1 MRFRAKKTK
10 TTRTLQILAA
20 FSLMVVLAAAVHSRQ
35 QAEKRLP
42 ENTVD
47 AGAGSVGPEDAKV
60 TIVEFSDYQCPFC
73 AKAAK
78 AIGNIQEEHPDKV
91 RVVFM
96 DRPLIE
102 KMKDGYAFHPWA
114 LTAHEA
120 SAEAAAQGEFKKM
133 HVWIF
138 TNQRQ
143 IFSMSRPKSRE
154 ELMAGLQ
161 QVREKLVNGAKEL
174 GLDHER
180 MRAALEDNRHQAEI
194 MKRVMSAQSL
204 GINGTPAV
212 YVNDMYVGSNLDMV
226 KALVKEYLKKD
237 KE

>member
-1 MRFRAKKTK
+1 
-10 TTRTLQILAA
+10 
-20 FSLMVVLAAAVHSRQ
+20 
-35 QAEKRLP
+35 
-42 ENTVD
+42 
-47 AGAGSVGPEDAKV
+47 
-60 TIVEFSDYQCPFC
+60 
-73 AKAAK
+73 
-78 AIGNIQEEHPDKV
+78 
-91 RVVFM
+91 
-96 DRPLIE
+96 
-102 KMKDGYAFHPWA
+102 
-114 LTAHEA
+114 
-120 SAEAAAQGEFKKM
+120 M

-226 KALVKEYLKKD
+226 KALDKEYLKKD
-237 KE
+237 KEKE